1 MNFTP
6 THSTPDNK
14 PAALAGI
21 RVIDFSRVLAGPYC
35 TMLLADLGADVIKV
49 ENPDGGDDT
58 RRWGPPWLDGESAY
72 FLSINRNKRSLAL
85 NLKHPRGIA
94 IALQL
99 IAQADVL
106 VENFKVGGMAQLGL
120 DYEALH
126 AKYPRLVYCSI
137 SGYGQTGPDRD
148 RPGYDFILQAEGGLM
163 SITGPQDG
171 MPHKAGVAIVDVT
184 AGLYATQAILAALR
198 YRDQTGQGQYVD
210 VALFDSQLAWL
221 VNVAQ
226 NYLVSGDTPQRYG
239 NAHPNIVPY
248 EVFQTADGYLSLGVG
263 NDSQYRRL
271 CEVAEQPALWDE
283 ARYQTNPSRVKYRAE
298 LIPLWQV
305 VFKMRT
311 TAEWLALITPQGIP
325 VGSINTIPDALTHPQ
340 AVAREMVQQV
350 PREGGQDVPQLGPVA
365 KLSETPARIQQ
376 APPRLGEHTAAI
388 LQSELGYS
396 AEEIAMLAAERV
408 IGGDTV
414 SG

>member
-1 MNFTP
+1 MMNTP
-6 THSTPDNK
+6 FPKPDK
-14 PAALAGI
+14 TPAALDGI

-35 TMLLADLGADVIKV
+35 TMLLADLGAAVIKV

-85 NLKHPRGIA
+85 NLKHPRGIE
-94 IALQL
+94 IAHDL

-106 VENFKVGGMAQLGL
+106 VENFKVGGMAQMGLG
-120 DYEALH
+120 YEALH
-126 AKYPRLVYCSI
+126 EKYPRLVYCSI
-137 SGYGQTGPDRD
+137 TGYGQTGPDRD

-163 SITGPQDG
+163 SITGSPDG

-184 AGLYATQAILAALR
+184 AGLFATQAILAALR
-198 YRDQTGQGQYVD
+198 HRDQTGQGQYVD

-226 NYLVSGDTPQRYG
+226 NYLVSGVTPPRFG

-263 NDSQYRRL
+263 NDSQYKRL
-271 CEVAEQPALWDE
+271 CEVAEQPSLWDE
-283 ARYQTNPSRVKYRAE
+283 SRYQTNPGRVAHRAE
-298 LIPLWQV
+298 LIPLWQA
-305 VFKMRT
+305 VFKART
-311 TAEWLALITPQGIP
+311 TAAWLALITPQGIP

-376 APPRLGEHTAAI
+376 PPPRLGEHTASI

-396 AEEIAMLAAERV
+396 ADEIAALKAEGV
-408 IGGDTV
+408 IGGE
-414 SG
+414 SISR

>member
-1 MNFTP
+1 MNAAHQP
-6 THSTPDNK
+6 NDK
-14 PAALAGI
+14 PAALAGV

-35 TMLLADLGADVIKV
+35 TMLLADLGAAVIKV

-58 RRWGPPWLDGESAY
+58 RRWGPPWLEGESAY

-85 NLKHPRGIA
+85 NLKHPRGIE
-94 IALQL
+94 IAHQL

-106 VENFKVGGMAQLGL
+106 VENFKVGGMAQMGL
-120 DYEALH
+120 DYETLH

-137 SGYGQTGPDRD
+137 TGYGQTGPDRD

-163 SITGPQDG
+163 SITGAPDG

-263 NDSQYRRL
+263 NDSQYKRL
-271 CEVAEQPALWDE
+271 CEVAGQPALWDE
-283 ARYQTNPSRVKYRAE
+283 PRYQTNPSRVQYRAE

-305 VFKMRT
+305 VFKTRT
-311 TAEWLALITPQGIP
+311 TAEWLALIQPQGIP
-325 VGSINTIPDALTHPQ
+325 IGSINTIPDALNHPQ

-350 PREGGQDVPQLGPVA
+350 PREGGRDVPQLGPVA

-376 APPRLGEHTAAI
+376 PPPRLGEHTTAI
-388 LQSELGYS
+388 LQTELGYS
-396 AEEIAMLAAERV
+396 VEEIMTLKTEGV

-414 SG
+414 SGG

>member
-6 THSTPDNK
+6 QPSPSETPS
-14 PAALAGI
+14 ALAGI

-35 TMLLADLGADVIKV
+35 TMLLADLGASVIKV

-85 NLKHPRGIA
+85 NLKHPRGIE
-94 IALQL
+94 IAHQL

-126 AKYPRLVYCSI
+126 PKYPRLVYCSI
-137 SGYGQTGPDRD
+137 SGYGQTGPDHD

-163 SITGPQDG
+163 SITGEADG

-226 NYLVSGDTPQRYG
+226 NYLVSGETPQRYG

-263 NDSQYRRL
+263 NDSQYKRL
-271 CEVAEQPALWDE
+271 CEVANQPALWDD
-283 ARYQTNPSRVKYRAE
+283 AHYQTNPGRVAHRAE
-298 LIPLWQV
+298 LIPLWQA
-305 VFKMRT
+305 VFKTRT

-325 VGSINTIPDALTHPQ
+325 VGSINSIPDALNHPQ
-340 AVAREMVQQV
+340 AVARGMVQHV
-350 PREGGQDVPQLGPVA
+350 PREGGADVPQLGSVA
-365 KLSETPARIQQ
+365 KLSETPARIYQ
-376 APPRLGEHTAAI
+376 APPHLGEHTSAI

-396 AEEIAMLAAERV
+396 ANEIAALRAEGV
-408 IGGDTV
+408 IGGDAV
-414 SG
+414 SR

>member
-1 MNFTP
+1 MTF
-6 THSTPDNK
+6 NK
-14 PAALAGI
+14 PHSKSEKPQALAGI

-35 TMLLADLGADVIKV
+35 TMLLADLGANVIKV

-85 NLKHPRGIA
+85 NFKHPHGIE
-94 IALQL
+94 IAHQL
-99 IAQADVL
+99 IFQADVL
-106 VENFKVGGMAQLGL
+106 VENFKVGGMAQMGL
-120 DYEALH
+120 DYETLH

-198 YRDQTGQGQYVD
+198 YRDQTGQGQLVD

-263 NDSQYRRL
+263 NDSQYKRL
-271 CEVAEQPALWDE
+271 CEVANQPTLWDE
-283 ARYQTNPSRVKYRAE
+283 PRYQTNPSRVAHRAE
-298 LIPLWQV
+298 LIPLWQA
-305 VFKMRT
+305 VFKTRT
-311 TAEWLALITPQGIP
+311 TDEWLALITPQAIP
-325 VGSINTIPDALTHPQ
+325 VGSINNIPDALNHPQ
-340 AVAREMVQQV
+340 AVAREMVQHV
-350 PREGGQDVPQLGPVA
+350 PREGGQAVPQLGPVA
-365 KLSETPARIQQ
+365 KLSETPARIEQP
-376 APPRLGEHTAAI
+376 PPRLGEHTSAI

-396 AEEIAMLAAERV
+396 VEEIAALKAEGV
-408 IGGDTV
+408 IGGA
-414 SG
+414 SI

>member
-6 THSTPDNK
+6 QPSPSETPS
-14 PAALAGI
+14 ALAGI

-85 NLKHPRGIA
+85 NLKHPRGIE
-94 IALQL
+94 IAHQL

-120 DYEALH
+120 GYETLH
-126 AKYPRLVYCSI
+126 AQYPRLVYCSI

-171 MPHKAGVAIVDVT
+171 MPYKAGVAIVDVT

-198 YRDQTGQGQYVD
+198 YRDQTGQGQLVD

-226 NYLVSGDTPQRYG
+226 NYLVSG
-239 NAHPNIVPY
+239 
-248 EVFQTADGYLSLGVG
+248 
-263 NDSQYRRL
+263 
-271 CEVAEQPALWDE
+271 
-283 ARYQTNPSRVKYRAE
+283 
-298 LIPLWQV
+298 
-305 VFKMRT
+305 
-311 TAEWLALITPQGIP
+311 
-325 VGSINTIPDALTHPQ
+325 
-340 AVAREMVQQV
+340 
-350 PREGGQDVPQLGPVA
+350 
-365 KLSETPARIQQ
+365 
-376 APPRLGEHTAAI
+376 
-388 LQSELGYS
+388 
-396 AEEIAMLAAERV
+396 
-408 IGGDTV
+408 
-414 SG
+414 

>member
-1 MNFTP
+1 MNTTP
-6 THSTPDNK
+6 SPTPS
-14 PAALAGI
+14 ALAGI

-49 ENPDGGDDT
+49 ENPEGGDDT

-72 FLSINRNKRSLAL
+72 FLSINRNKRSLTL
-85 NLKHPRGIA
+85 NLKHPRGTDIA
-94 IALQL
+94 HQL

-106 VENFKVGGMAQLGL
+106 VENFKVGGMAQMGL

-126 AKYPRLVYCSI
+126 ERYPRLVYCSVT
-137 SGYGQTGPDRD
+137 GYGQTGPDRD

-184 AGLYATQAILAALR
+184 AGLYATQAIIAALR
-198 YRDQTGQGQYVD
+198 YRDQTGQGQYID

-248 EVFQTADGYLSLGVG
+248 EVFETADGYLSLGVG
-263 NDSQYRRL
+263 NDSQYKRL
-271 CEVAEQPALWDE
+271 CEVAGQRALWDDP
-283 ARYQTNPSRVKYRAE
+283 RYQTNPNRVAHRAE
-298 LIPLWQV
+298 LIPLWQM
-305 VFKMRT
+305 VFKTRT
-311 TAEWLALITPQGIP
+311 TADWLALIQPMGIP
-325 VGSINTIPDALTHPQ
+325 VGSINTIPDALNHPQ
-340 AVAREMVQQV
+340 AAARRMVQHI
-350 PREGGQDVPQLGPVA
+350 PREGGADVPQLGSVA
-365 KLSETPARIQQ
+365 KLSETPAQLRQP
-376 APPRLGEHTAAI
+376 PPRLGEHTASI
-388 LQSELGYS
+388 LQAELGYS
-396 AEEIAMLAAERV
+396 EAEISELQEQGV
-408 IGGDTV
+408 V
-414 SG
+414 S

>member
-1 MNFTP
+1 MSNTEQRN
-6 THSTPDNK
+6 SK
-14 PAALAGI
+14 PSALAGI

-85 NLKHPRGIA
+85 NLKDRRGIE
-94 IALQL
+94 IAHQL

-106 VENFKVGGMAQLGL
+106 VENFKVGGMEQLGL
-120 DYEALH
+120 GYETLH

-171 MPHKAGVAIVDVT
+171 MPYKAGVAIVDVT

-198 YRDQTGQGQYVD
+198 YRDQTGQGQLVD

-226 NYLVSGDTPQRYG
+226 NYLVSGETPQRYG

-248 EVFQTADGYLSLGVG
+248 EVFQTADGYLALAVG
-263 NDSQYRRL
+263 NDSQYKRL
-271 CEVAEQPALWDE
+271 CEVANQPALWDD
-283 ARYQTNPSRVKYRAE
+283 ARYQTNPGRVAHRAE
-298 LIPLWQV
+298 LIPLWQA
-305 VFKMRT
+305 VFKTKT
-311 TAEWLALITPQGIP
+311 TSEWIDLIGAQGIP
-325 VGSINTIPDALTHPQ
+325 VGSINSVPDAFSHPQ
-340 AVAREMVQQV
+340 AAAREMVQLI

-365 KLSETPARIQQ
+365 KLSETPARLEQP
-376 APPRLGEHTAAI
+376 PPRLGEHTMAI
-388 LQSELGYS
+388 LQGELGYS
-396 AEEIAMLAAERV
+396 REEIVALKAEGV
-408 IGGDTV
+408 IGG
-414 SG
+414 

>member
-1 MNFTP
+1 
-6 THSTPDNK
+6 
-14 PAALAGI
+14 
-21 RVIDFSRVLAGPYC
+21 
-35 TMLLADLGADVIKV
+35 MLLADLGADVIKV

-72 FLSINRNKRSLAL
+72 FLSINRNKRSLTL
-85 NLKHPRGIA
+85 NLKHPRGIE
-94 IALQL
+94 IAHQL

-120 DYEALH
+120 GYEALH
-126 AKYPRLVYCSI
+126 THYPRLVYCSI
-137 SGYGQTGPDRD
+137 TGYGQTGPDRD

-163 SITGPQDG
+163 SITGAADG

-198 YRDQTGQGQYVD
+198 HRDRTGEGQYVD

-263 NDSQYRRL
+263 NDSQYKRL
-271 CEVAEQPALWDE
+271 CEVTGQPALWDE
-283 ARYQTNPSRVKYRAE
+283 ARYQTNPGRVAHRAE
-298 LIPLWQV
+298 LIPLWQA
-305 VFKMRT
+305 VFKTRT

-325 VGSINTIPDALTHPQ
+325 VGSINDIPAALNHPQ
-340 AVAREMVQQV
+340 AAARGMVQHV
-350 PREGGQDVPQLGPVA
+350 AREGGQDVPQLGVVA
-365 KLSETPARIQQ
+365 KLSATPARIQRP
-376 APPRLGEHTAAI
+376 PPRLGEHTAAI
-388 LQSELGYS
+388 LQTELGYS
-396 AEEIAMLAAERV
+396 DEEITALAAEGV
-408 IGGDTV
+408 VGGV
-414 SG
+414 GGE

>member
-1 MNFTP
+1 MMNTP
-6 THSTPDNK
+6 FPKPDK
-14 PAALAGI
+14 TPAALDGI

-35 TMLLADLGADVIKV
+35 TMLLADLGAAVIKV

-85 NLKHPRGIA
+85 NLKHPRGIE
-94 IALQL
+94 IAHDL

-106 VENFKVGGMAQLGL
+106 VENFKVGGMAQMGLG
-120 DYEALH
+120 YEALH
-126 AKYPRLVYCSI
+126 EKYPRLVYCSI
-137 SGYGQTGPDRD
+137 TGYGQTGPDRD

-163 SITGPQDG
+163 SITGSPDG

-184 AGLYATQAILAALR
+184 AGLFATQAILAALR
-198 YRDQTGQGQYVD
+198 HRDQTGQGQYVD

-226 NYLVSGDTPQRYG
+226 NYLVSGVTPPRFG

-263 NDSQYRRL
+263 NDSQYKRL
-271 CEVAEQPALWDE
+271 CEVAEQSSLWDE
-283 ARYQTNPSRVKYRAE
+283 SRYQTNPGRVAHRAE
-298 LIPLWQV
+298 LIPLWQA
-305 VFKMRT
+305 VFKART
-311 TAEWLALITPQGIP
+311 TAAWLALITPQGIP

-376 APPRLGEHTAAI
+376 PPPRLGEHTASI

-396 AEEIAMLAAERV
+396 GDEIAALKAEGV
-408 IGGDTV
+408 IGGE
-414 SG
+414 SISR